1 MNILVNTSTF
11 KQNSED
17 FSPNFINNLI
27 ENFNK
32 ENHYFILY
40 PRKIE
45 KIHNKKYAKNITLLP
60 YSYFLPGRFS
70 NLSTYGLYPSLKKS
84 RLNIFKI
91 FLLII
96 SQFFN
101 LIYHSIKLKPD
112 IIYSHWVFPQAFISS
127 IIGKFLKKKVVF
139 TSHGSDVKLLNNLGL
154 LGKLIIKFTINNS
167 NKFTVVS
174 KTGLENIKF
183 SFDNLLNE
191 NKYEVI
197 PMGVDNIFFDK
208 KILDNSNNHTIKFLY
223 FGRMVQYKGVD
234 LIIEAAQMLD
244 DNKNFNFKVD
254 LIGSGVE
261 LNNLKSKIKNFNL
274 NSIIKIHEFIEQ
286 KELIKFIDKA
296 DYIIIPSKV
305 TKSEYE
311 AGPLSLLESMSRKK
325 ICILSN
331 SIGFIEHASSENS
344 LIFDSNDSRD
354 LFNKILIAISLS
366 ETEKKK
372 LKSNAY
378 KTSLYFKYN
387 NISKLTEEFLFK

>member
-1 MNILVNTSTF
+1 M
-11 KQNSED
+11 
-17 FSPNFINNLI
+17 
-27 ENFNK
+27 
-32 ENHYFILY
+32 
-40 PRKIE
+40 
-45 KIHNKKYAKNITLLP
+45 
-60 YSYFLPGRFS
+60 
-70 NLSTYGLYPSLKKS
+70 
-84 RLNIFKI
+84 
-91 FLLII
+91 II

-208 KILDNSNNHTIKFLY
+208 KILDNPNNHTIKFLY

-254 LIGSGVE
+254 L
-261 LNNLKSKIKNFNL
+261 NFN
-274 NSIIKIHEFIEQ
+274 
-286 KELIKFIDKA
+286 
-296 DYIIIPSKV
+296 
-305 TKSEYE
+305 
-311 AGPLSLLESMSRKK
+311 
-325 ICILSN
+325 
-331 SIGFIEHASSENS
+331 
-344 LIFDSNDSRD
+344 
-354 LFNKILIAISLS
+354 FNVA
-366 ETEKKK
+366 
-372 LKSNAY
+372 
-378 KTSLYFKYN
+378 
-387 NISKLTEEFLFK
+387 